1 MRFLFF
7 EIHFLKGNTRLFD
20 GAENCNKSWGFE
32 MKKLIQVKTAF

>member
-20 GAENCNKSWGFE
+20 GKGNCTKSWSFK
-32 MKKLIQVKTAF
+32 MKKPIQVKTTF